1 MVVVGYSSR
10 LESEGFDRASMGLPA
25 GQDDLIEAVAAV
37 NKNTVVV
44 VAAGAP
50 VSMTRW
56 IDHVPAVL
64 YAWYGGQEVGH
75 AVGDLLF
82 GIAVPSGK
90 LARHVPPADR
100 GLDGLRPLSR

>member
-1 MVVVGYSSR
+1 MS
-10 LESEGFDRASMGLPA
+10 LPA
-25 GQDDLIEAVAAV
+25 GQDDLIEAVASV
-37 NKNTVVV
+37 NKHTVVV

-50 VSMTRW
+50 VSMSRW
-56 IDHVPAVL
+56 VGHVPAVL

-90 LARHVPPADR
+90 SPVTFPRRIEDSTAFW
-100 GLDGLRPLSR
+100 PLSR